1 MAAFVVP
8 GRRTFA
14 TLGSGAALVG
24 TFLPWITSGS
34 RSRSSYDLFG
44 VVERLGFAPDGA
56 VGWAI
61 RLWPLVP
68 LLLVTTV
75 VTHSIADGSR
85 RIRIT
90 RTTVTALTVA
100 YAGGV
105 ALSIRLAPDVGTIQ
119 RGVGPTVTLIGAAAL
134 TASLSGAR
142 TPEPR
147 ARRAA
152 RPDDRS

>member
-1 MAAFVVP
+1 MAGFVVP

-14 TLGSGAALVG
+14 TLGSGSALVG

-75 VTHSIADGSR
+75 VTHSIADGAR

-90 RTTVTALTVA
+90 RTAVTALTVA

-105 ALSIRLAPDVGTIQ
+105 ALAIRLAPDVGTIQ
-119 RGVGPTVTLIGAAAL
+119 RGVGPTMTLIGAGVLA
-134 TASLSGAR
+134 ASLRGAR
-142 TPEPR
+142 RPGPR
-147 ARRAA
+147 ARLGAP
-152 RPDDRS
+152 PDDRS